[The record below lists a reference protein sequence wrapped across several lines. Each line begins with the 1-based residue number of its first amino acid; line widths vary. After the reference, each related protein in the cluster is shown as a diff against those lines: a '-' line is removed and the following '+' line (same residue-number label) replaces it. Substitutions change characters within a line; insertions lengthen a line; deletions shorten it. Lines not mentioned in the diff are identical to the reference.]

1 MKPVAHTPVAE
12 TAAST
17 EELAVERSEVRAVSS
32 EHRETLASID
42 LELEDV
48 VVAPPLPPQARV
60 TSVAPPAPVLAASV
74 APVEIP
80 EPPPSN
86 RIPSMAIST
95 RDVIEH
101 VQRLSS
107 PPPIPAS
114 IAPASIPPA
123 PIASAP
129 SVPAPIAFVPPTPPQ
144 TLLAPIDP
152 FASFAAPALVPAP
165 RMSVM
170 DPTDLL
176 FDAMYDLG
184 LFETAVEGASYCL
197 ASILRAL
204 PSRAG
209 MIHLFDTD
217 TREFVTVYAQGPGSD
232 ELLMNRHS
240 DEDWLI
246 AAAVCKHKPL
256 TMGYGDAV
264 GGRPLDRHAKFGP
277 IKSVL
282 VAPVFSWGRCLG
294 VIELVDPADGSSF
307 DVRSENAVAYA
318 ADRYG
323 EFLGER
329 GVHVGTVA
337 PPSGI
342 ISKA

>member
-1 MKPVAHTPVAE
+1 MKP
-12 TAAST
+12 AAKAAPIN
-17 EELAVERSEVRAVSS
+17 EEITQERSEVRAVSA

-42 LELEDV
+42 LEDM

-60 TSVAPPAPVLAASV
+60 TSVAPPAPVAV
-74 APVEIP
+74 APVAVAPAAPAAVAELP

-101 VQRLSS
+101 VQRISS
-107 PPPIPAS
+107 PPPPPAS
-114 IAPASIPPA
+114 IA
-123 PIASAP
+123 
-129 SVPAPIAFVPPTPPQ
+129 PAPIAFVPPPPPQ
-144 TLLAPIDP
+144 TLLAPVDP
-152 FASFAAPALVPAP
+152 FATFAAPAPAPAP
-165 RMSVM
+165 RLTIT
-170 DPTDLL
+170 DPTDVL

-197 ASILRAL
+197 ASLLRAL

-209 MIHLFDTD
+209 MIHLYDTD

-246 AAAVCKHKPL
+246 SAAICKHKPL
-256 TMGYGDAV
+256 VMSYGDEV
-264 GGRPLDRHAKFGP
+264 GGRPLDRHAKFGA

-294 VIELVDPADGSSF
+294 VIELVDPTDGSSF
-307 DVRSENAVAYA
+307 DVRSENAIAYA

>member
-1 MKPVAHTPVAE
+1 MKPAA
-12 TAAST
+12 TAAPIT
-17 EELAVERSEVRAVSS
+17 DEIAQERSEVRAISS

-42 LELEDV
+42 LELEEV
-48 VVAPPLPPQARV
+48 AVAPPLPPQARV
-60 TSVAPPAPVLAASV
+60 TSVAPPAPVAVGPV
-74 APVEIP
+74 APAEIP

-101 VQRLSS
+101 VQRISS
-107 PPPIPAS
+107 PPSPPAS
-114 IAPASIPPA
+114 IAPASIA
-123 PIASAP
+123 RE
-129 SVPAPIAFVPPTPPQ
+129 PIAFVPPTPPQ
-144 TLLAPIDP
+144 TLLAPVAP
-152 FASFAAPALVPAP
+152 FASFAAAAPAP
-165 RMSVM
+165 APTPRLSMT
-170 DPTDLL
+170 DPTDVL

-197 ASILRAL
+197 ASLLRAL

-209 MIHLFDTD
+209 MIHLYDTE
-217 TREFVTVYAQGPGSD
+217 TREFVTVYAQGPSSD

-246 AAAVCKHKPL
+246 SAAICKHKPL
-256 TMGYGDAV
+256 VMSYGDEV
-264 GGRPLDRHAKFGP
+264 GGRPLDRHAKFGA

-294 VIELVDPADGSSF
+294 VIELVDPTDGSPF
-307 DVRSENAVAYA
+307 DVRSQNAIAYA

>member
-1 MKPVAHTPVAE
+1 VKP
-12 TAAST
+12 AAKTEAIT
-17 EELAVERSEVRAVSS
+17 EEITQERSEVRAVSS

-48 VVAPPLPPQARV
+48 AVAPPLPPQARV
-60 TSVAPPAPVLAASV
+60 TSVAPPPPVAVAPGALAPV
-74 APVEIP
+74 APVPLAAAPLAALAEIP

-86 RIPSMAIST
+86 RIPSMRIST

-101 VQRLSS
+101 VQRISS
-107 PPPIPAS
+107 PPPPPAS
-114 IAPASIPPA
+114 IAPA
-123 PIASAP
+123 PIA
-129 SVPAPIAFVPPTPPQ
+129 AFVPPTPPQ
-144 TLLAPIDP
+144 TLLAPVDP
-152 FASFAAPALVPAP
+152 FASVQAPAPAPAP
-165 RMSVM
+165 RLTIT
-170 DPTDLL
+170 DPTDVL

-209 MIHLFDTD
+209 MIHLFDTE

-246 AAAVCKHKPL
+246 SAAICKHKPL
-256 TMGYGDAV
+256 IMSYGDEV
-264 GGRPLDRHAKFGP
+264 GGRPLDRHAKFGA

-294 VIELVDPADGSSF
+294 VIELVDPTDGSQF
-307 DVRSENAVAYA
+307 DDRRENAIAYA